1 MHELESPFF
10 LVNTK
15 TSPKVVGDDLCEFAA
30 TVERVAADTSRRFAL
45 APQGPDIR
53 LVASETALPVV
64 AQTAVRHEDASI
76 GDVTCEAVAAAGA
89 DAVFVNHPENEDALA
104 AVGRLVERC
113 DALGLA
119 SIVCVPDH
127 QTAAAA
133 LAFDPA
139 PDCLLFEQP
148 ADIASEGGVVRSN
161 PAVLESFVEFVAA
174 EAPETRVFVGGGIRT
189 AEDVAQAFDCG
200 VDATGAA
207 SAALEAADSDDFEA
221 WLRAVAAVMPTAEGG
236 SNT

>member
-1 MHELESPFF
+1 MSELEYPFF

-15 TSPKVVGDDLCEFAA
+15 TNPEVVGDDLREFAA
-30 TVERVAADTSRRFAL
+30 TVERVADDTERRFAL
-45 APQGPDIR
+45 APQVPDIR
-53 LVASETALPVV
+53 LVASETTLPIV

-76 GDVTCEAVAAAGA
+76 GDATCEAVAAAGA
-89 DAVFVNHPENEDALA
+89 DAVFVNHPENEDTFGT
-104 AVGRLVERC
+104 VGRLIERC
-113 DALGLA
+113 DALGLE

-148 ADIASEGGVVRSN
+148 ADIASEGGMVRSD
-161 PAVLESFVEFVAA
+161 PEGLESFVEFVAA
-174 EAPETRVFVGGGIRT
+174 ESSKTRVFVGGGIRT
-189 AEDVAQAFDCG
+189 AEDVEQAFDCG

-207 SAALEAADSDDFEA
+207 SAALEAAAGDDFEA
-221 WLRAVAAVMPTAEGG
+221 WLRAVAAVMPPAGD